1 MKQKRAFERIYCL
14 NKYAKSPWVT
24 KKPKSSFEKHPKM
37 TICSSLFHKSYNSS
51 SHANSHKKKMSWE
64 FFSTV
69 LLLLP
74 WAKGVVMTPCFNE
87 GTEGRWNI
95 LFFPHNRAPCTPEIP
110 NKKQKKRRIK
120 NHRHCLCRYFILRTL
135 RLYLASTNISIIV
148 LITIFLSIP
157 LQYTIRIFFC
167 WFSIAATDG
176 IGCYVCTSMNGDN
189 PYCDDP
195 FNTTFPGIFLFY
207 IYFSNKSTIFLHAK
221 KKCGEIS

>member
-1 MKQKRAFERIYCL
+1 MKY
-14 NKYAKSPWVT
+14 S
-24 KKPKSSFEKHPKM
+24 
-37 TICSSLFHKSYNSS
+37 
-51 SHANSHKKKMSWE
+51 
-64 FFSTV
+64 
-69 LLLLP
+69 
-74 WAKGVVMTPCFNE
+74 
-87 GTEGRWNI
+87 
-95 LFFPHNRAPCTPEIP
+95 FFPHNRAPCTPEIP

-148 LITIFLSIP
+148 LITIFLSIQ
-157 LQYTIRIFFC
+157 LQYTIRILLLSI
-167 WFSIAATDG
+167 SIAATDG

-221 KKCGEIS
+221 KEMWRNFIEDGQSNNAARFFQVCVNSPKFIYFSHV